1 MSLALRY
8 GVRSDVGHV
17 REGNEDSGYAGSRL
31 VAVADGMG
39 GAAAGEVASRTVI
52 NRLADLDEDAAGPD
66 VLGALSQSLGQAND
80 ELRTMVREEPRLA
93 GMGTTV
99 TALLVAGQRLGLVH
113 VGDSRCYLYRGGE
126 LTLVTK
132 DHTFVQ
138 QLVDAGEI
146 SEDEAAV
153 HPKRSLILRAL
164 DGRDGV
170 EMDLSVREGREGD
183 RYLLCSDGLSSFV
196 SFSTIAEAL
205 ANPDAQAAADRLVD
219 LALRAGGPDNITAIV
234 ADVVDDSEGGG
245 AHTLV
250 GAAAESALDLH
261 EPSSG
266 SLLGESGRRPRGLG
280 LRRRQQPEQ
289 PTAHHRSRWVI
300 PVVVLIA
307 VLALALAAFGG
318 WLYVR
323 TQYYVG
329 VSKGHVVVFRG
340 VSGTVGPLHLSSV
353 EERGPLVSA
362 LPSESQ
368 RQVEQHINADNL
380 SDARRILHALEAGT
394 SPDSTSPA
402 QSPSSTPTPTA
413 SGITPS
419 ATSPSGTGL
428 SATTPSVAVSS
439 R

>member
-80 ELRTMVREEPRLA
+80 ELRTMVRDEPRLA

-113 VGDSRCYLYRGGE
+113 VGDSRCYLFRAGE

-205 ANPDAQAAADRLVD
+205 AITDAQAAADRLVD

-234 ADVVDDSEGGG
+234 ADVVDDNEGGG

-261 EPSSG
+261 EPSDP
-266 SLLGESGRRPRGLG
+266 SLLADSGRRPRGLG

-289 PTAHHRSRWVI
+289 PTASHRNRWII

-307 VLALALAAFGG
+307 VIALAAAALGG

-353 EERGPLVSA
+353 EERGPLVSE

-380 SDARRILHALEAGT
+380 GDARRILHALEAGT
-394 SPDSTSPA
+394 SPDSTSPT
-402 QSPSSTPTPTA
+402 PSSTPTT
-413 SGITPS
+413 STETPS
-419 ATSPSGTGL
+419 APAT
-428 SATTPSVAVSS
+428 SATTNPAAVSSAAVSS

>member
-52 NRLADLDEDAAGPD
+52 NHLAGLDEDATGPD
-66 VLGALSQSLGQAND
+66 VLGALAHSLTEAND
-80 ELRTMVREEPRLA
+80 ELRTMVSDEPRLA

-113 VGDSRCYLYRGGE
+113 VGDSRCYLFRSGE

-146 SEDEAAV
+146 SEDDAAV

-196 SFSTIAEAL
+196 SFETIADTLTL
-205 ANPDAQAAADRLVD
+205 ADAQAVADRLVD
-219 LALRAGGPDNITAIV
+219 LALRAGGPDNITVIV

-245 AHTLV
+245 EHTLV
-250 GAAAESALDLH
+250 GAAAEAVLAEQQTAAQFVSHAA
-261 EPSSG
+261 
-266 SLLGESGRRPRGLG
+266 RRVRGLG
-280 LRRRQQPEQ
+280 LRRRRQPDQ
-289 PTAHHRSRWVI
+289 PPEHPHNRWLIPAVVI
-300 PVVVLIA
+300 VA
-307 VLALALAAFGG
+307 VIALAAVALGG

-323 TQYYVG
+323 SQYYVG
-329 VSKGHVVVFRG
+329 VSQQRVAIFRG
-340 VSGTVGPLHLSSV
+340 ISGTIGPIHLSSV
-353 EERGPLVSA
+353 EERGPSVSS
-362 LPSESQ
+362 LPLESQ
-368 RQVEQHINADNL
+368 RQVKQNINAESL
-380 SDARRILHALEAGT
+380 SDARRIVRALSAGLN
-394 SPDSTSPA
+394 PST
-402 QSPSSTPTPTA
+402 
-413 SGITPS
+413 
-419 ATSPSGTGL
+419 TSPSESPSPTPRTSSP
-428 SATTPSVAVSS
+428 SATTPISS
-439 R
+439 RAGATANATPPTVGAAP